1 MNDSLNLRDQLAQR
15 NRQLQEIA
23 AQLKTELFGIDA
35 IIDRVIDAVRAW
47 YVMPEL
53 VSRPV
58 IVCLWGL
65 TGTGKT
71 QLVRRLAQ
79 LLGFYDRFVE
89 VQMDGFSNGASWRG
103 AQSISGMLAQS
114 GVREGEPGI
123 LALDEFQRFR
133 TIDAKRGELRV
144 ERYQDIWA
152 LLSDGRLPPALS
164 LLGDIE
170 SSLAEAAFDAER
182 AEATDVKLRFKLRTW
197 EAQELQ
203 RNLKLGEP
211 LMEIMAWT
219 PEQIQDRLR
228 DFRETG
234 QQHWETDYSRL
245 LVFVCGNLDEMYEDL
260 ATSVDDCDSDADTFH
275 ARTGKLSLIDVKQAL
290 NRRFKPEQVARL
302 GNEHVIYPSL
312 SRHAYEQVIAR
323 TCERYAEET
332 RARCGLR
339 FEVAASVR
347 EQIYANAVFPA
358 QGTRPLFSSLHGI
371 LGTGLAKAALWAIEQ
386 GAAADDAVRLT
397 ADARGMTATWAE
409 RSTAIAAPFEISR
422 LRQRNHPDF
431 RALLAVH
438 EAGHGLVH
446 ALLFGRA
453 PKEIKIH
460 VASFE
465 GGYNA
470 YASRKVW
477 SRRNLLDS
485 ICTSLAGRA
494 AELLVFGP
502 ALSSSGAE
510 SDLRKATETAAR
522 MLRFLGHGMRIGRS
536 DVCAESDGNVCTDV
550 EASNAPIEALLQGE
564 HARATALLETHRD
577 ALLALVDELMTTGQV
592 TPARFAAVVGLPLD
606 TPEDALDPY
615 AQRLAAF
622 RRVGKTIHGP
632 GAKDVAARGTVAD
645 DATAPRNSANVAALR
660 GSYVNDAA
668 VIGAPTV
675 HPSAEYSARP
685 SSVAT
690 STPSDAPRFQHAL
703 ASSDISTEP

>member
-1 MNDSLNLRDQLAQR
+1 MNDSKELREQLAQR
-15 NRQLQEIA
+15 SRQLQDIA
-23 AQLKTELFGIDA
+23 ARLKTELFGIDSV
-35 IIDRVIDAVRAW
+35 IDRVIDAVRAW
-47 YVMPEL
+47 YVLPEL

-89 VQMDGFSNGASWRG
+89 VQMDGFSNGAGWRG
-103 AQSISGMLAQS
+103 AQSISGMLSQS

-133 TIDAKRGELRV
+133 TIDNKRGELRV
-144 ERYQDIWA
+144 ERYQDVWA

-170 SSLAEAAFDAER
+170 SSLAEAAYDAER
-182 AEATDVKLRFKLRTW
+182 ADADEAKRRFKLRSW
-197 EAQELQ
+197 EAKELQ
-203 RNLKLGEP
+203 RNLKLDEP
-211 LMEIMAWT
+211 LMEIMGWT
-219 PEQIQDRLR
+219 PEQIQERLR
-228 DFRETG
+228 AFRESG
-234 QQHWETDYSRL
+234 QQQWETDYSRL
-245 LVFVCGNLDEMYEDL
+245 LVFVCGNLDEMYEDV

-275 ARTGKLSLIDVKQAL
+275 AMTSKLSVIDVKQAL
-290 NRRFKPEQVARL
+290 NKRFKPEQVARL

-312 SRHAYEQVIAR
+312 SRRAYEQLIEQGCA
-323 TCERYAEET
+323 RYAREAEG
-332 RARCGLR
+332 RCGLR
-339 FEVAASVR
+339 FELDASVH

-371 LGTGLAKAALWAIEQ
+371 LGAGLAKAALWVLEQ
-386 GAAADDAVRLT
+386 GADAGESVMLT
-397 ADARGMTATWAE
+397 ADGRRLVAHWGGL
-409 RSTAIAAPFEISR
+409 SHAIAAPFEINR
-422 LRQRNHPDF
+422 LRQRSNPDF

-465 GGYNA
+465 GGYNT
-470 YASRKVW
+470 YTSRKVW

-494 AELLVFGP
+494 AEMLVFGP
-502 ALSSSGAE
+502 DMSSSGAE

-522 MLRFLGHGMRIGRS
+522 MHRHLGHGERIGRS
-536 DVCAESDGNVCTDV
+536 DVTTNSDDNLCTDV

-564 HARATALLETHRD
+564 HARATRLIEAHRD
-577 ALLALVDELMTTGQV
+577 ALLALVDELMEQGQV
-592 TPARFAAVVGLPLD
+592 TPAQFAELTRLPVGS
-606 TPEDALDPY
+606 PEDALDPY
-615 AQRLAAF
+615 ARKLAAF
-622 RRVGKTIHGP
+622 RGEETGTP
-632 GAKDVAARGTVAD
+632 GSVTPARLAA
-645 DATAPRNSANVAALR
+645 
-660 GSYVNDAA
+660 
-668 VIGAPTV
+668 
-675 HPSAEYSARP
+675 
-685 SSVAT
+685 
-690 STPSDAPRFQHAL
+690 
-703 ASSDISTEP
+703 

>member
-1 MNDSLNLRDQLAQR
+1 MNESCELHEQLAER

-23 AQLKTELFGIDA
+23 AQLKTELFGIDTV
-35 IIDRVIDAVRAW
+35 IDRVVDAVRAW
-47 YVMPEL
+47 YVLPEL

-89 VQMDGFSNGASWRG
+89 VQMDGFSNGAGWRG
-103 AQSISGMLAQS
+103 AQSISGMLTQS

-133 TIDAKRGELRV
+133 TIDDKRSELRV
-144 ERYQDIWA
+144 ERYQDVWA

-170 SSLAEAAFDAER
+170 SSMAEAAYDAER
-182 AEATDVKLRFKLRTW
+182 AEAGDAKLRFKLRSW

-203 RNLKLGEP
+203 RNLKLDEP
-211 LMEIMAWT
+211 LMEIMAWA
-219 PEQIQDRLR
+219 PEQIQQRLR
-228 DFRETG
+228 AFRESG
-234 QQHWETDYSRL
+234 QQQWETDYSRL

-275 ARTGKLSLIDVKQAL
+275 ALTSRLSVIDVKQAL
-290 NRRFKPEQVARL
+290 NKRFKPEQVARL

-312 SRHAYEQVIAR
+312 SRRAFEQVIEQSCA
-323 TCERYAEET
+323 RYASDT
-332 RARCGLR
+332 AARCGLR
-339 FEVAASVR
+339 FELDASVHA
-347 EQIYANAVFPA
+347 QIYANAVFPA
-358 QGTRPLFSSLHGI
+358 QGTRPLFSSLHAI
-371 LGTGLAKAALWAIEQ
+371 LGTGLAKAGLWALEC
-386 GAAADDAVRLT
+386 GAVAGESVRLS
-397 ADARGMTATWAE
+397 ADGRSLIAHWRGQ
-409 RSTAIAAPFEISR
+409 SHAIAAPFEISR
-422 LRQRNHPDF
+422 LRQRSNPDF

-453 PKEIKIH
+453 PREIKIH

-465 GGYNA
+465 GGYNV
-470 YASRKVW
+470 YTSRKVW

-494 AELLVFGP
+494 AELLVFG
-502 ALSSSGAE
+502 AELSSSGAE

-522 MLRFLGHGMRIGRS
+522 MLRHLGHGSRIGRS
-536 DVCAESDGNVCTDV
+536 DVASESGENLCTDV
-550 EASNAPIEALLQGE
+550 EASNAPIEALLHAQ
-564 HARATALLETHRD
+564 HARATRLIESHRG
-577 ALLALVDELMTTGQV
+577 ALLALVDELLEQGQV
-592 TPARFAAVVGLPLD
+592 TPQRFAAVTGLPLE

-615 AQRLAAF
+615 AQRLAEF
-622 RRVGKTIHGP
+622 RAEGQGR
-632 GAKDVAARGTVAD
+632 ARL
-645 DATAPRNSANVAALR
+645 SA
-660 GSYVNDAA
+660 
-668 VIGAPTV
+668 
-675 HPSAEYSARP
+675 
-685 SSVAT
+685 
-690 STPSDAPRFQHAL
+690 
-703 ASSDISTEP
+703 

>member
-1 MNDSLNLRDQLAQR
+1 MSDSQNDLRLQLAQR
-15 NRQLQEIA
+15 NQRLREVA

-35 IIDRVIDAVRAW
+35 IIDRVIDSVRAW
-47 YVMPEL
+47 YVLPGL

-89 VQMDGFSNGASWRG
+89 VQMDGFSNGAAWRG
-103 AQSISGMLAQS
+103 AQSISGMLAES

-123 LALDEFQRFR
+123 LVLDEFQRFR
-133 TIDAKRGELRV
+133 TIDGKRNELRV
-144 ERYQDIWA
+144 ERYQDVWA

-164 LLGDIE
+164 LLIDIE
-170 SSLAEAAFDAER
+170 SSIAEAAFDAER
-182 AEATDVKLRFKLRTW
+182 ADADEAKRRFKLRSW

-203 RNLKLGEP
+203 RTLKLDEP

-219 PEQIQDRLR
+219 PEQVQLRLR
-228 DFRETG
+228 AFRDNG
-234 QQHWETDYSRL
+234 QQQWDTDYSRL

-275 ARTGKLSLIDVKQAL
+275 ALTGKLSVIDVKQAL

-302 GNEHVIYPSL
+302 GNEHVVYPSL
-312 SRHAYEQVIAR
+312 SRGTYERLIEQA
-323 TCERYAEET
+323 CARYARET
-332 RARCGLR
+332 EARCGLH

-358 QGTRPLFSSLHGI
+358 QGTRPLFSSVHAI
-371 LGTGLAKAALWAIEQ
+371 LGAGLAKAALWAIES
-386 GAAADDAVRLT
+386 GAVAGEVVGFT
-397 ADARGMTATWAE
+397 ADG
-409 RSTAIAAPFEISR
+409 RSLIAHWHGQSHAIAAPFEISR
-422 LRQRNHPDF
+422 LRQRNNADF

-453 PKEIKIH
+453 PAEIKIH

-470 YASRKVW
+470 YSSRKVW

-485 ICTSLAGRA
+485 TCTSLAGRA
-494 AELLVFGP
+494 AELLVFG
-502 ALSSSGAE
+502 ADMSSSGAE

-522 MLRFLGHGMRIGRS
+522 MLRHLGHGERIGRI
-536 DVCAESDGNVCTDV
+536 DVSTNGEDNLCTDV
-550 EASNAPIEALLQGE
+550 EASNAPVEALLQAE
-564 HARATALLETHRD
+564 HARATRLLQTHRS
-577 ALLALVDELMTTGQV
+577 ALLALVDELMAVGQV
-592 TPARFAAVVGLPLD
+592 TPARFAVVTGLPLAR
-606 TPEDALDPY
+606 PEDALDPY
-615 AQRLAAF
+615 AQRLEMFRAADSE
-622 RRVGKTIHGP
+622 R
-632 GAKDVAARGTVAD
+632 
-645 DATAPRNSANVAALR
+645 LR
-660 GSYVNDAA
+660 A
-668 VIGAPTV
+668 
-675 HPSAEYSARP
+675 
-685 SSVAT
+685 
-690 STPSDAPRFQHAL
+690 
-703 ASSDISTEP
+703 

>member
-1 MNDSLNLRDQLAQR
+1 MNESCELHEQLAQR

-23 AQLKTELFGIDA
+23 AQLKTELFGIDTV
-35 IIDRVIDAVRAW
+35 IDRVVDAVRAW
-47 YVMPEL
+47 YVLPEL

-89 VQMDGFSNGASWRG
+89 VQMDGFSNGAGWRG

-133 TIDAKRGELRV
+133 TIDDKRSELRV
-144 ERYQDIWA
+144 ERYQDVWA

-170 SSLAEAAFDAER
+170 SSMAEAAYDAER
-182 AEATDVKLRFKLRTW
+182 AEASDAKLRFKLRSW

-203 RNLKLGEP
+203 RNLKLDEP
-211 LMEIMAWT
+211 LMEIMAWA
-219 PEQIQDRLR
+219 PEQIQQRLR
-228 DFRETG
+228 AFRESG
-234 QQHWETDYSRL
+234 QQQWETDYSRL

-275 ARTGKLSLIDVKQAL
+275 ALTSRLSVIDVKQAL
-290 NRRFKPEQVARL
+290 NKRFKPEQVARL

-312 SRHAYEQVIAR
+312 SRRAFEQLIEQGCA
-323 TCERYAEET
+323 RYASET
-332 RARCGLR
+332 TARCGLR
-339 FEVAASVR
+339 FELDASVR

-358 QGTRPLFSSLHGI
+358 QGTRPLFSSLHAI
-371 LGTGLAKAALWAIEQ
+371 LGTGLAKAALWALEG
-386 GAAADDAVRLT
+386 GAVAGESVHLGADGRSLIAHW
-397 ADARGMTATWAE
+397 RGQ
-409 RSTAIAAPFEISR
+409 SHAIAAPFEISR
-422 LRQRNHPDF
+422 LRQRSNPDF

-453 PKEIKIH
+453 PREIKIH

-465 GGYNA
+465 GGYNV
-470 YASRKVW
+470 YTSRKVW

-494 AELLVFGP
+494 AELLVFG
-502 ALSSSGAE
+502 AELSSSGAE

-522 MLRFLGHGMRIGRS
+522 MLRHLGHGSRIGRS
-536 DVCAESDGNVCTDV
+536 DVASESGENLCTDV
-550 EASNAPIEALLQGE
+550 EASNAPIEALL
-564 HARATALLETHRD
+564 HAQHVRATRLIESHRG
-577 ALLALVDELMTTGQV
+577 ALLALVDELLDQGQV
-592 TPARFAAVVGLPLD
+592 TPQRFAVVTGLPLE

-622 RRVGKTIHGP
+622 RAEGQGR
-632 GAKDVAARGTVAD
+632 AR
-645 DATAPRNSANVAALR
+645 LR
-660 GSYVNDAA
+660 A
-668 VIGAPTV
+668 
-675 HPSAEYSARP
+675 
-685 SSVAT
+685 
-690 STPSDAPRFQHAL
+690 
-703 ASSDISTEP
+703 

>member
-1 MNDSLNLRDQLAQR
+1 MNDPQELREQLALR
-15 NRQLQEIA
+15 SRQLQEIA
-23 AQLKTELFGIDA
+23 AQLKTELFGIDTV
-35 IIDRVIDAVRAW
+35 IDRVIDSVRAW
-47 YVMPEL
+47 YVLPEL

-79 LLGFYDRFVE
+79 LLGFYDRFIE

-133 TIDAKRGELRV
+133 TIDNKRVELRV
-144 ERYQDIWA
+144 ERYQDVWA

-170 SSLAEAAFDAER
+170 TSIAEAAYDAER
-182 AEATDVKLRFKLRTW
+182 SEASDAKLRFKLRSW

-203 RNLKLGEP
+203 RNLKLDEP

-219 PEQIQDRLR
+219 PEQIQERLR
-228 DFRETG
+228 AFRES
-234 QQHWETDYSRL
+234 QQQWETDYSRL
-245 LVFVCGNLDEMYEDL
+245 LIIVSGNLDEMYEDV

-275 ARTGKLSLIDVKQAL
+275 ALTSKLSVIDVKQAL
-290 NRRFKPEQVARL
+290 NKRFKPEQVARL

-312 SRHAYEQVIAR
+312 SRRAYEQLIEQSCASYVGEI
-323 TCERYAEET
+323 EG
-332 RARCGLR
+332 RCGLR
-339 FEVAASVR
+339 FDLDASVR

-358 QGTRPLFSSLHGI
+358 QGTRPLFSSLHAI
-371 LGTGLAKAALWAIEQ
+371 LGAGLAKASLWALEQ
-386 GAAADDAVRLT
+386 GAAAGENVGLT
-397 ADARGMTATWAE
+397 ADGRSLIAHLRGQ
-409 RSTAIAAPFEISR
+409 SHVIAAPFEINR
-422 LRQRNHPDF
+422 LRQRSNADF

-453 PKEIKIH
+453 PQEIKIH

-470 YASRKVW
+470 YTSRKVW

-502 ALSSSGAE
+502 ELSSSGAE
-510 SDLRKATETAAR
+510 SDLRKATESAAR
-522 MLRFLGHGMRIGRS
+522 MLRHLGHGARIGRV
-536 DVCAESDGNVCTDV
+536 DVSTDSEDNLCTDV
-550 EASNAPIEALLQGE
+550 EASNAPIEALLQAE
-564 HARATALLETHRD
+564 HARATRLLDTHRG
-577 ALLALVDELMTTGQV
+577 ALLALVDELVAQGQV
-592 TPARFAAVVGLPLD
+592 SPARFAAVVGLPLGK
-606 TPEDALDPY
+606 PEDALDPY
-615 AQRLAAF
+615 AERLSAFRVEGRERLRTQAPRLAADM
-622 RRVGKTIHGP
+622 R
-632 GAKDVAARGTVAD
+632 A
-645 DATAPRNSANVAALR
+645 
-660 GSYVNDAA
+660 
-668 VIGAPTV
+668 
-675 HPSAEYSARP
+675 
-685 SSVAT
+685 
-690 STPSDAPRFQHAL
+690 
-703 ASSDISTEP
+703 

>member
-1 MNDSLNLRDQLAQR
+1 MNDSNELRAQLAQR
-15 NRQLQEIA
+15 NQQLQEIA
-23 AQLKTELFGIDA
+23 AQLKTELFGIDD
-35 IIDRVIDAVRAW
+35 IIDSVIDSVRAW
-47 YVMPEL
+47 YVLPEL

-89 VQMDGFSNGASWRG
+89 VQMDGFSNGAGWRG

-144 ERYQDIWA
+144 ERYQDVWA

-170 SSLAEAAFDAER
+170 SSIAEAAYDAER
-182 AEATDVKLRFKLRTW
+182 AEASEAKLRFKLRSW

-203 RNLKLGEP
+203 RNLKLDAP
-211 LMEIMAWT
+211 LMEIMGWT
-219 PEQIQDRLR
+219 PEQIQARLR
-228 DFRETG
+228 VFRESG
-234 QQHWETDYSRL
+234 QQQWETDYSRL

-260 ATSVDDCDSDADTFH
+260 ATSVDDCDSDADIFH
-275 ARTGKLSLIDVKQAL
+275 AMTRKLSVIDVKQAL
-290 NRRFKPEQVARL
+290 NKRFKPEQVARL
-302 GNEHVIYPSL
+302 GNEHVVYPSL
-312 SRHAYEQVIAR
+312 SRRAYEQLIEQG
-323 TCERYAEET
+323 CERYARET
-332 RARCGLR
+332 QGRCGLR
-339 FEVAASVR
+339 FELDASLR

-358 QGTRPLFSSLHGI
+358 QGTRPLLSSLHAI
-371 LGTGLAKAALWAIEQ
+371 LGTGLAKAALWALAQ
-386 GAAADDAVRLT
+386 GAGPGERVELT
-397 ADARGMTATWAE
+397 ADGRHLTAHWQG
-409 RSTAIAAPFEISR
+409 RSQAISTPFEINR
-422 LRQRNHPDF
+422 LRQRSNADF

-465 GGYNA
+465 GGYNT
-470 YASRKVW
+470 YTSRKVW

-494 AELLVFGP
+494 AELLVFG
-502 ALSSSGAE
+502 AELASSGAE

-522 MLRFLGHGMRIGRS
+522 MLRHLGHGTRIGRS
-536 DVCAESDGNVCTDV
+536 DVTTNSDDNLCTDV
-550 EASNAPIEALLQGE
+550 EASNAPIEALLHAE
-564 HARATALLETHRD
+564 HVRATRLIETHRG
-577 ALLALVDELMTTGQV
+577 ALMALVDELMDQGQV
-592 TPARFAAVVGLPLD
+592 TPARFAELVALPLG

-615 AQRLAAF
+615 AKRLAAF
-622 RRVGKTIHGP
+622 RQES
-632 GAKDVAARGTVAD
+632 AAAARGAEQ
-645 DATAPRNSANVAALR
+645 APRR
-660 GSYVNDAA
+660 GL
-668 VIGAPTV
+668 P
-675 HPSAEYSARP
+675 P
-685 SSVAT
+685 
-690 STPSDAPRFQHAL
+690 APRPCLAEAL
-703 ASSDISTEP
+703 ASTTA